1 MKISISSKINDYEV
15 SFESAFASLMVDVK
29 DGDAKFIIDRN
40 VYDLYTTQFLK
51 IFNSVSDQNFASK
64 CYFVDAFESNKT
76 MSKAQEIISFL
87 IDSNFKRSSKL
98 IAVGGGITQDLT
110 CFIASVLFRGVD
122 WKFYPTTLL
131 SQCDSCIGSKSS
143 INVANY
149 KNQVGTFYPPKQI
162 VVDVSFLKTLSND
175 QILSGL
181 GEAIK
186 VHYLDPL
193 KRHENIEQDYQLALC
208 NQSAMEQLIYKSLL
222 IKKDIIQQDE
232 FDKDYRNI
240 MNYGHTFGH
249 AIEAVT
255 DYDIPHGIAV
265 TLGMKI
271 ANELSNNLGLLPEK
285 ELKDMARLLESNSKE
300 YRFNL
305 IGKEEKYWSALRRD
319 KKNVDNRIMC
329 ILTEGYG
336 KMKKVPIEL
345 TDDIK
350 SCIIATCS

>member
-15 SFESAFASLMVDVK
+15 LFGSAFDSLIE
-29 DGDAKFIIDRN
+29 DATDESVRFIIDRN
-40 VYDLYTTQFLK
+40 VYDLYEHDFQELFRDSNG
-51 IFNSVSDQNFASK
+51 IWN
-64 CYFVDAFESNKT
+64 CYFIDAIEDNKT
-76 MSKAQEIISFL
+76 MSKAQEIIKFL
-87 IDSNFKRSSKL
+87 IASNFKRSSKL
-98 IAVGGGITQDLT
+98 IAIGGGITQDLT
-110 CFIASVLFRGVD
+110 CFVASILFRGVA

-131 SQCDSCIGSKSS
+131 AQCDSCIGSKSS
-143 INVANY
+143 INVDNY
-149 KNQVGTFYPPKQI
+149 KNQVGTFYPPKEI
-162 VVDVSFLKTLSND
+162 VLDASFLKTLSD
-175 QILSGL
+175 DDILSGL

-193 KRHENIEQDYQLALC
+193 KRCDSILEDYRLALD
-208 NQSAMEQLIYKSLL
+208 NVPVMEQLIYKSLL
-222 IKKDIIQQDE
+222 IKKDVIQQDE

-255 DYDIPHGIAV
+255 EYKIPHGVAV

-271 ANELSNNLGLLPEK
+271 ANELSYDLGLLPK
-285 ELKDMARLLESNSKE
+285 EEFDGMSYLLEENSRQHK
-300 YRFNL
+300 FN
-305 IGKEEKYWSALRRD
+305 ITGKEAKYWAALKRD
-319 KKNVDNRIMC
+319 KKNVDSRIMC

-350 SCIIATCS
+350 SRIIDICS